1 MNINPEFSNS
11 ERPSS
16 VDAMNAIMGYIWDK
30 FIAPAKNNLNKED
43 ADELITIGLIMKDIA
58 EDAEAYNKIYEKN
71 DFSRN

>member
-16 VDAMNAIMGYIWDK
+16 VDAMNSIMGYIWDK
-30 FIAPAKNNLNKED
+30 FIAPTKNNLNKED

-58 EDAEAYNKIYEKN
+58 EDAEAYNKMYEKN
-71 DFSRN
+71 NFSRN